1 MYDIAIIGGGPG
13 GYTAAEKAAHKGLS
27 VVLFEKD
34 ELGGTCLNR
43 GCIPTKALLHG
54 AHSGEAFSDLHDRK
68 NAVVETL
75 RSGIAGL
82 MKSAKVQVVSGE
94 ARIKGAA
101 DDGAWTMECEGEE
114 YIAKNIIIATG
125 AMPSFPPINGIFG
138 DAEGEG
144 GISRAL
150 RDGVY
155 SSDNLL
161 EGGGKNLQSLIII
174 GGGVIGIELA
184 TFYANIGTQVTVLE
198 AMDHILPQMTK
209 EIAQRAAMNLKKN
222 GVEVQAQVKIEEI
235 KGEPGYMQVDYLEKK
250 GEAKSITADGILVAT
265 GRRANAE
272 EIFGNVSGLE
282 FERGSIIADEVGK
295 TGAEG
300 IYVIGDAKARNIQLA
315 HVAEAQAKNAVSAI
329 CGEEPIVDMR
339 TVPSCIYTNPEIAT
353 VGMTEDD
360 AKEAGIE
367 ARTVKIPT
375 GTNGK
380 CLIEGAESGFVK
392 LVIGEGDVIL
402 GAQLICPRATDLIAE
417 LVLAVSHGM
426 TTHDVAS
433 VIHPHPTFSEMIMA
447 AAEQ

>member
-235 KGEPGYMQVDYLEKK
+235 KGEPGYMQVDYLDKK

-272 EIFGNVSGLE
+272 EIFGGVAGLE
-282 FERGSIIADEVGK
+282 FERGAIIADEVGK

-315 HVAEAQAKNAVSAI
+315 HVAEAQAKNTVSAI
-329 CGEEPIVDMR
+329 CGEGPNSRYENR
-339 TVPSCIYTNPEIAT
+339 S
-353 VGMTEDD
+353 
-360 AKEAGIE
+360 
-367 ARTVKIPT
+367 
-375 GTNGK
+375 
-380 CLIEGAESGFVK
+380 
-392 LVIGEGDVIL
+392 
-402 GAQLICPRATDLIAE
+402 E
-417 LVLAVSHGM
+417 LHLYQSRNRHGR
-426 TTHDVAS
+426 HDRG
-433 VIHPHPTFSEMIMA
+433 
-447 AAEQ
+447 